1 MSENKRKWHP
11 EPWKTNIESLD
22 GGEHTVVYVACDCD
36 DFSCLWA
43 GDATYDMDVATANLI
58 SAAPDLYAVV
68 EELEESSSYWSEYYV
83 PLGIVE
89 RIQAAL
95 RKARGCK

>member
-1 MSENKRKWHP
+1 MNENKHKWHP
-11 EPWKTNIESLD
+11 EPWTTNIESVD
-22 GGEHTVVYVACDCD
+22 GDEHKVVYVACDCD